1 MWPKH
6 PENPRGYPPL
16 PLLDGNRVVAELE
29 DQSDLTKQI
38 TERAVKFVEANREKP
53 FFLYVPHPQPH
64 VPLYCRAEFRGRSG
78 SGLYGDVIEEI
89 DWSVG
94 EILGAVRRSGLE
106 GRTLVVFTSDNGPW
120 LSYGEHAGSAG
131 PLREGKGTSWEGGIR
146 VPCLMWWPGVIPAGT
161 EWKGPVATIDLLPT
175 VAGMAGVAVPGRVLD
190 GLDMNAALTGKG
202 EVPGRD
208 LFVRYAGN
216 ELQAVISGRWKLVL
230 PHAYRTMAGQPRAT
244 GGIPGKYRMAKVER
258 AELYDLETDPGES
271 RDVAAEHA
279 DVVARLQAAAEQSR
293 GDLGDGLMK
302 QKGRGNRSPGRVP

>member
-1 MWPKH
+1 
-6 PENPRGYPPL
+6 
-16 PLLDGNRVVAELE
+16 
-29 DQSDLTKQI
+29 
-38 TERAVKFVEANREKP
+38 
-53 FFLYVPHPQPH
+53 
-64 VPLYCRAEFRGRSG
+64 
-78 SGLYGDVIEEI
+78 
-89 DWSVG
+89 
-94 EILGAVRRSGLE
+94 
-106 GRTLVVFTSDNGPW
+106 
-120 LSYGEHAGSAG
+120 
-131 PLREGKGTSWEGGIR
+131 
-146 VPCLMWWPGVIPAGT
+146 
-161 EWKGPVATIDLLPT
+161 VATIDLLPT